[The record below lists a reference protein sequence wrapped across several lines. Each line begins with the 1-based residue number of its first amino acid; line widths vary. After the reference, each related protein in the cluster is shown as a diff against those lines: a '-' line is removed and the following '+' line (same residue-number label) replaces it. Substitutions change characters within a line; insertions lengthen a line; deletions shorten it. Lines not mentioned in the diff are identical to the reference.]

1 MMSRKMGYKNDDGP
15 DTKFSSGIEK
25 EVISKEEPR
34 NAAVNK
40 ARAALSM
47 R

>member
-1 MMSRKMGYKNDDGP
+1 MMSRKMGYKDEEGP

-25 EVISKEEPR
+25 GVIKQEDHRTSI
-34 NAAVNK
+34 VSK
-40 ARAALSM
+40 ARQALSM